1 MNWILN
7 SLEDLV
13 AASFQYCKS
22 AEELRGLILATY
34 AHETDNAQI
43 YQLTRDI
50 TLFIQG
56 FLYPG
61 DAKLQGMWRA
71 LSMYQSAYEERTK
84 KLRGTPYS

>member
-43 YQLTRDI
+43 Y
-50 TLFIQG
+50 
-56 FLYPG
+56 
-61 DAKLQGMWRA
+61 
-71 LSMYQSAYEERTK
+71 
-84 KLRGTPYS
+84 